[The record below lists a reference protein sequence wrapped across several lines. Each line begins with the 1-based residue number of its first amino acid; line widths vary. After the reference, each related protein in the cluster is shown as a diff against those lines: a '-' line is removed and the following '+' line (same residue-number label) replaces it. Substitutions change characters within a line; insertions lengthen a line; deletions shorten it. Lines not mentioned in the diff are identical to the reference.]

1 MRTIDREFAYAVF
14 RRFIDAVSAVDC
26 STLKT
31 IATSD
36 VHVEVPG
43 TRSAYITNDGRG
55 LDALCAWT
63 RRVYM
68 ECGKLKFE
76 PHRLFDNGN
85 ELMTAGIITIEH
97 HAHTF
102 KSACLTYV
110 SFEDDKIAKFQL
122 LLDTFALQKF
132 SGEAD

>member
-26 STLKT
+26 STLQT

-43 TRSAYITNDGRG
+43 TRSAYITNDGTG

-68 ECGKLKFE
+68 ECGKLEFE

-97 HAHTF
+97 HPHTF
-102 KSACLTYV
+102 KSLCLTYV
-110 SFEDDKIAKFQL
+110 CFEDGKIAKFQL

-132 SGEAD
+132 HGEAD